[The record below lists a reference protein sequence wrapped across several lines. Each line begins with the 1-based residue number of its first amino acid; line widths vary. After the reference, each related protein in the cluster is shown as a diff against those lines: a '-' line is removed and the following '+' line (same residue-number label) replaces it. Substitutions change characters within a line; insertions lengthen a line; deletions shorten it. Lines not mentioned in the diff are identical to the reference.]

1 MSQARENLKRID
13 QRVKVETTKAYRK
26 MERSRMM
33 LEVASE
39 ALKLQRENLR
49 LNADMVRA
57 GTATDVKHAE
67 AVAELRR
74 AEMDELQAILA
85 YRLALVELERITGAL
100 GN

>member
-1 MSQARENLKRID
+1 
-13 QRVKVETTKAYRK
+13 
-26 MERSRMM
+26 MM
-33 LEVASE
+33 LEVSSE

-57 GTATDVKHAE
+57 GTVTEVKYAE
-67 AVAELRR
+67 AVAGLRR

-85 YRLALVELERITGAL
+85 YRLAFVELERITGAL